1 MEDDLDAARGVVNG
15 VLLSI
20 PLWAAIILA
29 INLIRSWI

>member
-20 PLWAAIILA
+20 LLYALLA
-29 INLIRSWI
+29 LFYWR

>member
-20 PLWAAIILA
+20 PLWAVIILA
-29 INLIRSWI
+29 INLISSWI